1 MAMAGSEP
9 RYHYSVVRD
18 VARPG
23 YADVA
28 LIRSS
33 EPHGVMEHL
42 RHRERRDVV
51 VLHHRT
57 FRPLLELAQLETYAA
72 QLERTAGHAN
82 NGTLGCFVETQQRA
96 DGIVRI
102 ALYERW
108 FDGEHLHC
116 EQLASRDFDASHDSA
131 VVASAEFLAELR
143 EWAERRNDE
152 RHASELDAAA
162 EDAARVQRASERSE
176 AAAQL
181 ARILAG
187 LNEQA

>member
-1 MAMAGSEP
+1 MASSER

-28 LIRSS
+28 LIRRSG
-33 EPHGVMEHL
+33 PHGALQHL

-51 VLHHRT
+51 VLHHRM

-72 QLERTAGHAN
+72 QLERTAEHAN
-82 NGTLGCFVETQQRA
+82 NGTLGCFVETQQRD
-96 DGIVRI
+96 DGIVRV

-116 EQLASRDFDASHDSA
+116 EQLASRDFDASDESA
-131 VVASAEFLAELR
+131 LIASAEFLAELH

-152 RHASELDAAA
+152 RQASELDAAA
-162 EDAARVQRASERSE
+162 ADAARIERASERRV
-176 AAAQL
+176 AADQL